1 MSSGERKPVEH
12 YAQGEIETIDYIY
25 DTLGGEGGLD
35 YVLGNILKYASR
47 ARYKGQLRSDLEKI
61 KNYAELALEK
71 LGPDPDAT
79 IHGTYRW
86 ILPEDGL
93 SPGAAKKFEELKK
106 ATSDA
111 YAQPG
116 TELPDPADYGF
127 IVASEEE
134 IPLPE
139 YRKAVAGK
147 NGQFDPEDD
156 G

>member
-71 LGPDPDAT
+71 LGPDPDV

-86 ILPEDGL
+86 VLPEDDP
-93 SPGAAKKFEELKK
+93 SPGAASV
-106 ATSDA
+106 SDHNLHI
-111 YAQPG
+111 YPM
-116 TELPDPADYGF
+116 
-127 IVASEEE
+127 SEEE
-134 IPLPE
+134 EVSLPE

-147 NGQFDPEDD
+147 NGRRLDPEND

>member
-71 LGPDPDAT
+71 LGSDLDVN
-79 IHGTYRW
+79 IHGTHRRV
-86 ILPEDGL
+86 LPEDGL
-93 SPGAAKKFEELKK
+93 SPGAANKFEELTMS
-106 ATSDA
+106 TSDA
-111 YAQPG
+111 YAK
-116 TELPDPADYGF
+116 TMSVSDHNLHVYAM
-127 IVASEEE
+127 SEAEV
-134 IPLPE
+134 PLPE

-147 NGQFDPEDD
+147 NGQFHPEND

>member
-1 MSSGERKPVEH
+1 MGSGERKPVEH

-25 DTLGGEGGLD
+25 DTLGEEGGLD

-71 LGPDPDAT
+71 LGSDLDVD
-79 IHGTYRW
+79 IHGTHRRV
-86 ILPEDGL
+86 LDGL
-93 SPGAAKKFEELKK
+93 SPGAASV
-106 ATSDA
+106 SDHNLHI
-111 YAQPG
+111 YPM
-116 TELPDPADYGF
+116 
-127 IVASEEE
+127 SEEE
-134 IPLPE
+134 EVPLPE

-147 NGQFDPEDD
+147 DGRQFDPEND